1 MPFIRE
7 DVRAAL
13 AMFNQSTGPK
23 MQDSTPQIAR
33 QMTES
38 MIDVLELP
46 APALQ
51 RRTDLDIPG
60 PAGDIPARLYQAV
73 TPAGPA
79 PLIVYFHGGG
89 WVVGSLATH
98 DSLCAEIA
106 RLTGWSVVSVAYRLA
121 PEAPFP
127 AGVDD
132 AIAAARWLATASDLA
147 GHPISG
153 LILAGDSAGGNL
165 AAVSA
170 RALASEVPLLAQWL
184 LYPGT
189 DMLAA
194 GGSIDAF
201 GKGYLLD
208 TAGMKWLID
217 LYQPVGDDPRASPLR
232 SDDWEGLP
240 PALVFACGL
249 DPLRDQVRAYA
260 ARLVE
265 AGCRVIYREADG
277 QIHGCLSLRKAVP
290 SAQQDLVGLVA
301 DLKALLA

>member
-23 MQDSTPQIAR
+23 MQDSTPEIAR

-51 RRTDLDIPG
+51 RRTDLNIPG
-60 PAGDIPARLYQAV
+60 PAGAIPARLYQAG
-73 TPAGPA
+73 TPDGPA
-79 PLIVYFHGGG
+79 PLIVYYHGGG

-106 RLTGWSVVSVAYRLA
+106 RLTGWTVVSVAYRLA

-153 LILAGDSAGGNL
+153 LVLAGDSAGGNL
-165 AAVSA
+165 AAVAA

-189 DMLAA
+189 DMLAK
-194 GGSIDAF
+194 GGSIDTF

-217 LYQPVGDDPRASPLR
+217 QYDPVRDDPRASPLR

-240 PALVFACGL
+240 PAMVFACGL